1 MKGTTAVMAIVLAAA
16 FGLVGCGSAQGQAS
30 SASTDASA
38 SSLGPGQAA
47 VASSGDVDQKG
58 DFTYEQRELWV
69 DNGGEQIYGVAYVP
83 EGEGQKP
90 LVVFS
95 HGLGNDHS
103 AGAPYAEVLASHGF
117 AVYTFDFRGGSAH
130 QNRSDGSSTS
140 MSAMTEV
147 SDLEAV
153 IEAAKDW
160 TS

>member
-1 MKGTTAVMAIVLAAA
+1 M
-16 FGLVGCGSAQGQAS
+16 
-30 SASTDASA
+30 
-38 SSLGPGQAA
+38 
-47 VASSGDVDQKG
+47 
-58 DFTYEQRELWV
+58 

-117 AVYTFDFRGGSAH
+117 AVHTFDFRGEARIRTAATAH
-130 QNRSDGSSTS
+130 RRAW
-140 MSAMTEV
+140 SAMTEV